1 MQEIKDI
8 FNAESKSI
16 FQFLA
21 TNGQGLYIPA
31 YQRPYSWGDSQLSKL
46 FSDAVHGFKTLTQKD
61 SSVESAATFLGS
73 IIAIHDTTNS
83 TVIPENKNGLPSK
96 VMTIID
102 GQQRLTS
109 LLILVACLHK
119 KIEKEFLELFKD
131 KRNPEIKNNEDK
143 WLLENTLQT
152 AGDLFKCILDEQN
165 YGTGVSKW
173 YPRMTR
179 SYEDFWNK
187 DKGKYDSPI
196 GRYLF
201 GYVNAIYD
209 SVKEKCIATLDALES
224 FDKAYNKKLKQKDAS
239 VRNLYAFSN
248 GASIIN
254 TLVNKFYDEDSSI
267 NSESE
272 VPSFYDLGDSDIAVH
287 LFNNQSYLD
296 EVKNHLKTD
305 ENDKFN
311 KLTRLIFF
319 ASFVLNRICLTVIT
333 AKNEDYAFDIFESL
347 NTTGEPLTALETF
360 KPKVIYWKE
369 LSKYECSYEKQL
381 MDNID
386 SYIDSAKDKSKATQ
400 DLLIYFAYGYSGDQ
414 LSNRINDQR
423 RYMRKFDSLTTD
435 NDKIKFIQVLSDTA
449 SFMKNVWSKENLE
462 IRDSFNHLDLKEV
475 DTVRVCIN
483 FLIDLKHTMTI
494 PLLVRYY
501 ANVLH
506 SQNADENQ
514 KNKAEQIFANALKAI
529 TAFAFLWRSSRTT
542 TDRIDQFYR
551 DLMKLGVIERKKIG
565 FTSTRVKPICA
576 KSDDLQSVY
585 DLKKIFK
592 EILANIGK
600 VNTKSDW
607 IEIAKNQE
615 IYTISTPLTRFML
628 LAAEDRAVIDQ
639 NTPYLITRGKDQLTT
654 YLTYD
659 AWNNNLYKTIEHIA
673 PENNSN
679 WSQSDIYSQTDHAEH
694 HIGNLTLLPLGENA
708 SLSNYE
714 WSKKLVLYKIL
725 AAETEQQASEIANNS
740 ALKEVFNELDS
751 IRKKASGSKYLVFAK
766 AISNYSGNE
775 WNRSAV
781 DERGAR
787 ICELA
792 WNTIENWCWN

>member
-1 MQEIKDI
+1 MQEINEI
-8 FNAESKSI
+8 FKAESNSI
-16 FQFLA
+16 FQFLSN
-21 TNGQGLYIPA
+21 NGQGLYIPA
-31 YQRPYSWGDSQLSKL
+31 YQRPYSWGDLQLKKL
-46 FSDAVHGFKTLTQKD
+46 FSDAVHGFKMLTQKD
-61 SSVESAATFLGS
+61 RAVDSAATFLGS
-73 IIAIHDTTNS
+73 IIAINDTNNS
-83 TVIPENKNGLPSK
+83 TVIPANKSGLPSR
-96 VMTIID
+96 VMLIID

-109 LLILVACLHK
+109 LLILIVCLHK
-119 KIEKEFLELFKD
+119 KIEKEYLHLFKD
-131 KRNPEIKNNEDK
+131 QTSLNPEEQ
-143 WLLENTLQT
+143 WLLDNTCQT
-152 AGDLFKCILDEQN
+152 KGELFDCILDVQK
-165 YGTGVSKW
+165 YGTGVNKW

-179 SYEDFWNK
+179 AYEDVWNRQ
-187 DKGKYDSPI
+187 KGMYGSPI

-201 GYVNAIYD
+201 GYAKAIFD
-209 SVKEKCIATLDALES
+209 TQNNSSATLEALDT
-224 FDKAYNKKLKQKDAS
+224 FDKDYNKKLRQKDSS
-239 VRNLYAFSN
+239 VRNLSTFTA
-248 GASIIN
+248 GASILNSLIN
-254 TLVNKFYDEDSSI
+254 EFYDEDFSS
-267 NSESE
+267 NNQSE
-272 VPSFYDLGDSDIAVH
+272 VPSFTDLGNSDIASH
-287 LFNNQSYLD
+287 LFNNQEYLN
-296 EVKNHLKTD
+296 EVKDHLKTD
-305 ENDKFN
+305 QYDQFN

-319 ASFVLNRICLTVIT
+319 ANFVLNRICLTVIT

-360 KPKVIYWKE
+360 KPKVIYWKD
-369 LSKYECSYEKQL
+369 LSKYEESKEKQL

-400 DLLIYFAYGYSGDQ
+400 DLLIYFAYSYSGDQ

-423 RYMRKFDSLTTD
+423 RYMRRFDSLKSD
-435 NDKIKFIQVLSDTA
+435 SEKIQFIQVLSDTA
-449 SFMKNVWSKENLE
+449 SFMKNVWSKENIE
-462 IRDSFNHLDLKEV
+462 IKDSFPHLSSKEL
-475 DTVRVCIN
+475 DTTRVCIN

-501 ANVLH
+501 ANVLNLRNGDDK
-506 SQNADENQ
+506 QLIE
-514 KNKAEQIFANALKAI
+514 AEQTFANVLKAI

-551 DLMKLGVIERKKIG
+551 DLMKLGFIERKKLN
-565 FTSTRVKPICA
+565 FTSTRVKPLCA
-576 KSDDLQSVY
+576 TSNELPNVSN
-585 DLKKIFK
+585 LKAIFK

-615 IYTISTPLTRFML
+615 IYNISTPLTRFML
-628 LAAEDRAVIDQ
+628 LAAEDRSVIDPSK
-639 NTPYLITRGKDQLTT
+639 PYLIIRGKDELTS

-792 WNTIENWCWN
+792 WNSIENWCWN